1 MSFHFPGDI
10 PDFESLHFPVLDFNL
25 GVLSSSKVA
34 FIPHENLRALSLRF
48 PRLGAALWRDTLVD
62 AATSREWMTS
72 LGRRSGYGRAA
83 HLFCEIYTKLHALG
97 LADQYRCMLP
107 FTQTDLGDA
116 LGLSTVHM
124 NRVLQELRGQGLI
137 ILKGRMLV
145 IENFMALSKAA
156 EFDPAYLRLER
167 QAAPEAA
174 EGEGGKTLAT
184 PGDCWRSL
192 RQSDPHSIHR
202 NGSESL

>member
-10 PDFESLHFPVLDFNL
+10 PDLEILHFPVLDYNL
-25 GVLSSSKVA
+25 GVLTSSKVA
-34 FIPHENLRALSLRF
+34 FIPHESLRALSLRF
-48 PRLGAALWRDTLVD
+48 PRLGVALWRDTLVD

-83 HLFCEIYTKLHALG
+83 HLFCEVYTKLHALG
-97 LADQYRCMLP
+97 LADQHRCMLP

-137 ILKGRMLV
+137 SLKGRMLV

-167 QAAPEAA
+167 QAGPEAD
-174 EGEGGKTLAT
+174 EGEGARLRRRRAIA
-184 PGDCWRSL
+184 GD
-192 RQSDPHSIHR
+192 P
-202 NGSESL
+202 